1 MNKDKTKSGFVAIV
15 GKPNVGKSTLLN
27 AILGSKV
34 AITSSK
40 PQTTRHRISGIYT
53 KGLNQIVFI
62 DTPGMHDGKH
72 LLNKRINQAAIDT
85 LSDVDSVLYVVDRM
99 FSEYDQKIINYFKMA
114 KAKVY
119 LVINKIDLLKTKH
132 EIDELIVSYLNEY
145 QFEGVFPLSAKSEQ
159 YLDKLLTEITNNLEE
174 GPFYYPTELIS
185 DQSDELLMAEFVREK
200 ILHYTEEEIPHAA
213 TVIIESVNYN
223 NEYKTLD
230 VGALIIVERNSQK
243 RIIIGKNGSKLK
255 EIGSA
260 ARVDINNRFKVK
272 CHLEMWVKV
281 KKNWRNLDSE
291 LLRYGNAH
299 E

>member
-1 MNKDKTKSGFVAIV
+1 MTKNKTKSGFVAIV

-27 AILGSKV
+27 AILGTKV

-40 PQTTRHRISGIYT
+40 PQTTRHKISGIYT
-53 KGLNQIVFI
+53 KDLNQIVFI
-62 DTPGMHDGKH
+62 DTPGLHDGKH

-85 LSDVDSVLYVVDRM
+85 LSDVDSVLYVVDRA
-99 FSEYDQKIINYFKMA
+99 FSEYDLKIINYFKMA

-119 LVINKIDLLKTKH
+119 LVINKIDLIKTKH
-132 EIDELIVSYLNEY
+132 EIDEIIVSYLNYHE
-145 QFEGVFPLSAKSEQ
+145 FEGVFPLSAKTDQ
-159 YLDKLLTEITNNLEE
+159 YLNKLLEEITNNLEE
-174 GPFYYPTELIS
+174 GPFYYPNELIS

-213 TVIIESVNYN
+213 TVVLESVKYN
-223 NEYKTLD
+223 EEYKTLD
-230 VGALIIVERNSQK
+230 VNALIIVERNSQK

-260 ARVDINNRFKVK
+260 ARLDINERFNLK
-272 CHLEMWVKV
+272 CHLTMWVKV
-281 KKNWRNLDSE
+281 KKNWRNIEAE
-291 LLRYGNAH
+291 LLRYGNIH